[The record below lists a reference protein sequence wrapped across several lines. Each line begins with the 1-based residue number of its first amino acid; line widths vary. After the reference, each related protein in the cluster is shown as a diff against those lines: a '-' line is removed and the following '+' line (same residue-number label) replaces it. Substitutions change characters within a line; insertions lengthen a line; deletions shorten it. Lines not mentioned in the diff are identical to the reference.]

1 MCITQTAAFSCR
13 CSCECARHAQRAN
26 IVHEVRAGTQGG
38 RNHFG
43 FAGVDGKHGLCTG
56 REGLDHRHDAIDF
69 LLHAYCRRTRSR
81 RLAADVDDG
90 GTLLDHAQSG
100 RDRGL
105 PFEVQA
111 TVRERVWRDVEDT
124 HDGGD
129 VEGQRSVTAAH
140 EEGVEGVGG

>member
-1 MCITQTAAFSCR
+1 MCITQTAAF
-13 CSCECARHAQRAN
+13 CAAAAASAPGSAQRAN
-26 IVHEVRAGTQGG
+26 VVHEVRAGTQGG

-43 FAGVDGKHGLCTG
+43 FAGVDGKHGLCTS

-69 LLHAYCRRTRSR
+69 LLHADCRRTRSR

-90 GTLLDHAQSG
+90 GALLDHAQSG

-105 PFEVQA
+105 PFEVLA
-111 TVRERVWRDVEDT
+111 AVREGVWRDVENA

-129 VEGQRSVTAAH
+129 VEGQRSIAAAEQH
-140 EEGVEGVGG
+140 GEGVRG